1 MGYKDT
7 LYRYIITSINY
18 LAGVI
23 WSVYDNPFTSFGVLY
38 DVGIKSYFS
47 APYSYY
53 GIVVS
58 YVVWHLN
65 PWIVCLQDNTT
76 KSVYCTQCSDRIM

>member
-1 MGYKDT
+1 MQTLQLLRMSMGYKDT
-7 LYRYIITSINY
+7 LYSYIITRINY
-18 LAGVI
+18 LTGVI

-53 GIVVS
+53 GIVVR
-58 YVVWHLN
+58 YVV
-65 PWIVCLQDNTT
+65 
-76 KSVYCTQCSDRIM
+76 